1 MYCPKAFAV
10 SDPEQLQR
18 FIERY
23 SFATLVSAVDGHPF
37 ATHLPLLLDAST
49 SAHGTLLGHMA
60 RANPQWQAFEGGQ
73 EVLAIFQGPHAYIS
87 PSWYETTPAVPTWNY
102 ATVHVYG
109 VPRIIEDSERLATVV
124 DRLTAVYESG
134 MPQPWPG
141 DIPVDF
147 KQKLLKAIVGFV
159 IDITRIEGKFKL
171 GQNRPLA
178 DQRAVAQRLAT
189 QADPVAHELSE
200 LTLAQLAN
208 ETSV

>member
-10 SDPEQLQR
+10 SDPEQLQH
-18 FIERY
+18 FIAQY

-37 ATHLPLLLDAST
+37 ATHLPLLLDPGMST
-49 SAHGTLLGHMA
+49 HGTLLGHMA
-60 RANPQWQAFEGGQ
+60 RANPQWQAFESGQ

-109 VPRIIEDSERLATVV
+109 VPRIIEDSQRLVTLV

-141 DIPVDF
+141 DIPMDF

-171 GQNRPLA
+171 GQNRPLV
-178 DQRAVAQRLAT
+178 DQQAVARRLAM
-189 QADPVAHELSE
+189 QADPIAQELSE
-200 LTLAQLAN
+200 LTLAQLTN
-208 ETSV
+208 EASV

>member
-1 MYCPKAFAV
+1 MYCPEAFVV
-10 SDPEQLQR
+10 SDPERLQG
-18 FIERY
+18 FIEQY
-23 SFATLVSAVDGHPF
+23 SFATLVNTVDGRPF
-37 ATHLPLLLDAST
+37 ATHLPLLLDPNT
-49 SAHGTLLGHMA
+49 SAQGALLGHMA
-60 RANPQWQAFEGGQ
+60 RANPQWQAFESGQ

-109 VPRIIEDSERLATVV
+109 APRIIEGSERLAALV

-141 DIPVDF
+141 DIPMDF

-159 IDITRIEGKFKL
+159 IDITHIEGKFKL

-178 DQRAVAQRLAT
+178 DQQAVAQRLAT
-189 QADPVAHELSE
+189 QADPVAHELSK
-200 LTLAQLAN
+200 LTLAQLAKKAS
-208 ETSV
+208 T